1 MELGHTQKT
10 PRVHTCQK
18 PEPSTLPQGGPIFI
32 VFKFMI
38 RKLVWWQTCVV
49 ANLCSGIMLQTP
61 FTTQQDW
68 ASLKTCQCTQN
79 PFAGVFSTDRLKVR
93 RRFGCRCCEE
103 ENLLSSSEVLA
114 GACPFSSEVPAVAVR
129 RSACHPS
136 FEELVDVVRRKVEG
150 ANPSSSEVLAAVA
163 DKAAGLGR
171 WRACLPTPNGSA
183 RKHTTNTQQ
192 AASSSR
198 YMPRCSATIQM
209 HQNIP
214 NCALRK
220 IQLTCTSNADHQGA
234 VVQPTNGT

>member
-1 MELGHTQKT
+1 
-10 PRVHTCQK
+10 
-18 PEPSTLPQGGPIFI
+18 
-32 VFKFMI
+32 
-38 RKLVWWQTCVV
+38 
-49 ANLCSGIMLQTP
+49 MLQTP

-68 ASLKTCQCTQN
+68 ASFKTCQCTLN
-79 PFAGVFSTDRLKVR
+79 PFAGVFSTAGLKVR

-114 GACPFSSEVPAVAVR
+114 GACPFSSEVPAVAVRRSACHPSSEVLAGVVRRRACPFSSEVPAVAVR

>member
-1 MELGHTQKT
+1 
-10 PRVHTCQK
+10 
-18 PEPSTLPQGGPIFI
+18 
-32 VFKFMI
+32 
-38 RKLVWWQTCVV
+38 
-49 ANLCSGIMLQTP
+49 MLQTP

-68 ASLKTCQCTQN
+68 ASLKTCQCTLN
-79 PFAGVFSTDRLKVR
+79 PCAGVFSTDGLKVR

-114 GACPFSSEVPAVAVR
+114 GACPFSSEVPAVAVRRSACPFSSDLPAVAVR

-163 DKAAGLGR
+163 DKAAGLGG
-171 WRACLPTPNGSA
+171 WRACLSTPNGSA
-183 RKHTTNTQQ
+183 RKHTTNTRQV
-192 AASSSR
+192 ASSSR

-220 IQLTCTSNADHQGA
+220 RQLTCTSNDRNLKRWEKH
-234 VVQPTNGT
+234 

>member
-1 MELGHTQKT
+1 M
-10 PRVHTCQK
+10 C
-18 PEPSTLPQGGPIFI
+18 GGI
-32 VFKFMI
+32 
-38 RKLVWWQTCVV
+38 T
-49 ANLCSGIMLQTP
+49 LQTP

-68 ASLKTCQCTQN
+68 ASLMTCQCTLN
-79 PFAGVFSTDRLKVR
+79 PFAGVFSTDGLKVR
-93 RRFGCRCCEE
+93 RCFGCRCCNHRRCEE

-114 GACPFSSEVPAVAVR
+114 GVVRRRACPFSFEVPAVAVR

-150 ANPSSSEVLAAVA
+150 ANPSSSKVLAAVA

-214 NCALRK
+214 SCALRK
-220 IQLTCTSNADHQGA
+220 RQLTCTSNVDHQGA